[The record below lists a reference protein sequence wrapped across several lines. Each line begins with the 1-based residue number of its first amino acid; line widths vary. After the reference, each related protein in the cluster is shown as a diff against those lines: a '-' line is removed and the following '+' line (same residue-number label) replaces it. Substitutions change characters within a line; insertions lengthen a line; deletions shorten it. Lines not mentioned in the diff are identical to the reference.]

1 MKDLNNELKHYQ
13 KADISVVEYNNLLD
27 RFIKYID
34 ATEATVQTYKRS
46 LKQFLKYLADNRI
59 SEPKREDILNF
70 KKYLKNIGRKPTTI
84 QNYIIVVRLFFKW
97 TSQENIYPNIADR
110 VKGAKLD
117 TTHKKDYLTS
127 AQIKDVL
134 KNIDTSTLKGARDY
148 AIVALMVTTGLR
160 TIEISRAKVG
170 DIRNIGN
177 TPVLYIQGKGKEEKN
192 DYVKLP
198 YQVIKAI
205 GVYRNMLAN
214 EHEQL
219 FVSTSNNNKGKGL
232 TTCSVS
238 TIVKNAMKE
247 AGYNSPRLT
256 AHSLRHSTATLNLLN
271 GGTLEET
278 QQLLRHSKIS
288 TTMVYLH
295 HLERINNDSEKRI
308 ASSIFTAKEQLL
320 SLIHI

>member
-1 MKDLNNELKHYQ
+1 MEKQ
-13 KADISVVEYNNLLD
+13 KNNLNINENTGAIVLAGD
-27 RFIKYID
+27 SLLERFIHYID
-34 ATEATVQTYKRS
+34 ATEATIGTYKRT
-46 LKQFLKYLADNRI
+46 LKQFFRYLADNHI
-59 SEPKREDILNF
+59 TEPKREDILNF
-70 KKYLKNIGRKPTTI
+70 KKYLRDIGRKPTTI

-97 TSQENIYPNIADR
+97 TEQENIYPNIADR

-127 AQIKDVL
+127 DQVKDVL
-134 KNIDTSTLKGARDY
+134 NNIDTSTLKGARDY
-148 AIVALMVTTGLR
+148 ALLALMVTTGLR
-160 TIEISRAKVG
+160 TIEVARAKIE
-170 DIRNIGN
+170 DIRNVGD

-198 YQVIKAI
+198 LQVLKAI
-205 GVYRNMLAN
+205 GVYRSMLADDY
-214 EHEQL
+214 EYL
-219 FVSTSNNNKGKGL
+219 FVSTSNNNKGKSL

-238 TIVKNAMKE
+238 TIVKSSMKN

-278 QQLLRHSKIS
+278 QQLLRHAKIS

-295 HLERINNDSEKRI
+295 HLERANNDSEKRV
-308 ASSIFTAKEQLL
+308 ASSIFASEE
-320 SLIHI
+320 

>member
-1 MKDLNNELKHYQ
+1 MKDLNNEIKHYQ
-13 KADISVVEYNNLLD
+13 KADISVVEYNNLLE

-70 KKYLKNIGRKPTTI
+70 KKHLKSIGRKPTTI

-127 AQIKDVL
+127 SQIKDVL
-134 KNIDTSTLKGARDY
+134 KNINTSTLKGARDY
-148 AIVALMVTTGLR
+148 AIVSLMVTTGLR
-160 TIEISRAKVG
+160 TIEISRAKVE
-170 DIRNIGN
+170 DIRNVGN

-295 HLERINNDSEKRI
+295 HLERINNDSEKRV
-308 ASSIFTAKEQLL
+308 ASSIFTAQE
-320 SLIHI
+320 

>member
-1 MKDLNNELKHYQ
+1 MNDLNNELKHYQ
-13 KADISVVEYNNLLD
+13 KADISVVEYNNLLE

-59 SEPKREDILNF
+59 SDPKREDILNF
-70 KKYLKNIGRKPTTI
+70 KKYLKSIGRKPTTI

-160 TIEISRAKVG
+160 TIEISRAKVE
-170 DIRNIGN
+170 DIRNVGN
-177 TPVLYIQGKGKEEKN
+177 APVLYIQGKGKEEKN

-214 EHEQL
+214 DHEQL

-238 TIVKNAMKE
+238 TIVKNAMKK

-295 HLERINNDSEKRI
+295 HLERINNDSEKRV
-308 ASSIFTAKEQLL
+308 ASSIFTAQE
-320 SLIHI
+320 

>member
-1 MKDLNNELKHYQ
+1 MNDLNNELKHYQ
-13 KADISVVEYNNLLD
+13 KADISVVEYSDLLE

-70 KKYLKNIGRKPTTI
+70 KKYLKSIGRKPTTI

-97 TSQENIYPNIADR
+97 TSQENIYPNVADR

-160 TIEISRAKVG
+160 TIEISRAKG
-170 DIRNIGN
+170 EDIRNVGN
-177 TPVLYIQGKGKEEKN
+177 APVLYIQGKGKEEKN

-214 EHEQL
+214 DHEQL

-295 HLERINNDSEKRI
+295 HLERINNDSEKRV
-308 ASSIFTAKEQLL
+308 ASSIFTAKE
-320 SLIHI
+320 

>member
-1 MKDLNNELKHYQ
+1 MNDLNNELKHYQ
-13 KADISVVEYNNLLD
+13 KADISVVEYNNLLE

-59 SEPKREDILNF
+59 SDPKRKDILNF
-70 KKYLKNIGRKPTTI
+70 KKYLKSIGRKPTTI

-170 DIRNIGN
+170 DIRNVGN

-214 EHEQL
+214 DHEQL

-295 HLERINNDSEKRI
+295 HLERINNDSEKRV
-308 ASSIFTAKEQLL
+308 ASSIFTAKE
-320 SLIHI
+320 

>member
-13 KADISVVEYNNLLD
+13 KADILVVEYNNLLD

-70 KKYLKNIGRKPTTI
+70 KKYLKSIGRKPTTI

-170 DIRNIGN
+170 DIRNVGN

-295 HLERINNDSEKRI
+295 HLERINNDSEKRV
-308 ASSIFTAKEQLL
+308 ASSIFTAQE
-320 SLIHI
+320 

>member
-1 MKDLNNELKHYQ
+1 MNDLNNELKHYQ
-13 KADISVVEYNNLLD
+13 KADISVVEYNNLLE

-59 SEPKREDILNF
+59 SDPKREDILNF
-70 KKYLKNIGRKPTTI
+70 KKYLKSIGRKPTTI

-170 DIRNIGN
+170 DIRNVGN

-214 EHEQL
+214 DHEQL

-295 HLERINNDSEKRI
+295 HLERINNDSEKRV
-308 ASSIFTAKEQLL
+308 ASSIFTAKE
-320 SLIHI
+320 

>member
-27 RFIKYID
+27 HFIKYID

-70 KKYLKNIGRKPTTI
+70 KKYLKSIGRKPTTI

-170 DIRNIGN
+170 DIRNVGN

-295 HLERINNDSEKRI
+295 HLERINNDSEKRV
-308 ASSIFTAKEQLL
+308 ASSIFTAQE
-320 SLIHI
+320 

>member
-13 KADISVVEYNNLLD
+13 KVDISVVEYSNLLEC
-27 RFIKYID
+27 FIKYVD

-46 LKQFLKYLADNRI
+46 LKQFFKYLADNRI
-59 SEPKREDILNF
+59 FEPKREDILNF
-70 KKYLKNIGRKPTTI
+70 KKHLKSIGRKPTTI

-148 AIVALMVTTGLR
+148 AIVTLMVTTGLR
-160 TIEISRAKVG
+160 TIEISRAKVE
-170 DIRNIGN
+170 DIRNVGN

-295 HLERINNDSEKRI
+295 HLERINNDSEKRV
-308 ASSIFTAKEQLL
+308 ASSIFTAKE
-320 SLIHI
+320 

>member
-1 MKDLNNELKHYQ
+1 MNDLNNELKHYQ
-13 KADISVVEYNNLLD
+13 KADISVVEYNNLLE

-46 LKQFLKYLADNRI
+46 LKQFLKYLSDNRI
-59 SEPKREDILNF
+59 SDPKREDILNF
-70 KKYLKNIGRKPTTI
+70 KKYLKSIGRKPTTI

-170 DIRNIGN
+170 DIRNVGN

-214 EHEQL
+214 DHEQL

-295 HLERINNDSEKRI
+295 HLERINNDSEKRV
-308 ASSIFTAKEQLL
+308 ASSIFTAKE
-320 SLIHI
+320 

>member
-308 ASSIFTAKEQLL
+308 ASSIFTAKE
-320 SLIHI
+320 

>member
-1 MKDLNNELKHYQ
+1 MNKPNNELKHYQ
-13 KADISVVEYNNLLD
+13 KADISVVKYNNLLD

-46 LKQFLKYLADNRI
+46 LKQFFKYLANNRV
-59 SEPKREDILNF
+59 SEPRREDILNF

-97 TSQENIYPNIADR
+97 TSQENIYPNIADK

-160 TIEISRAKVG
+160 TVEISRAKVE
-170 DIRNIGN
+170 DIRNVGN

-205 GVYRNMLAN
+205 GVYRNMLADD
-214 EHEQL
+214 HEQL

-232 TTCSVS
+232 TTCSIS
-238 TIVKNAMKE
+238 TIVKKAMKE

-295 HLERINNDSEKRI
+295 HLERINNDSEKRV
-308 ASSIFTAKEQLL
+308 ASSIFTAQE
-320 SLIHI
+320 

>member
-1 MKDLNNELKHYQ
+1 MNDLNNELKHYQ
-13 KADISVVEYNNLLD
+13 KADISVVEYNNLLE

-59 SEPKREDILNF
+59 SDPKREDILNF
-70 KKYLKNIGRKPTTI
+70 KKYLKSIGRKPTTI

-170 DIRNIGN
+170 DIRNVGN
-177 TPVLYIQGKGKEEKN
+177 TPILYIQGKGKEEKN

-214 EHEQL
+214 DHEQL
-219 FVSTSNNNKGKGL
+219 FVSTSNNNKGKSL

-295 HLERINNDSEKRI
+295 HLERINNDSEKRV
-308 ASSIFTAKEQLL
+308 ASSIFTAKE
-320 SLIHI
+320 

>member
-13 KADISVVEYNNLLD
+13 KADISVVEYNNLLE

-170 DIRNIGN
+170 DIRNVGN
-177 TPVLYIQGKGKEEKN
+177 TPILYIQGKGKEEKN

-308 ASSIFTAKEQLL
+308 ASSIFTAKE
-320 SLIHI
+320 

>member
-1 MKDLNNELKHYQ
+1 M
-13 KADISVVEYNNLLD
+13 
-27 RFIKYID
+27 
-34 ATEATVQTYKRS
+34 
-46 LKQFLKYLADNRI
+46 
-59 SEPKREDILNF
+59 
-70 KKYLKNIGRKPTTI
+70 
-84 QNYIIVVRLFFKW
+84 RLFFKW

-170 DIRNIGN
+170 DIRNVGN

-214 EHEQL
+214 DHEQL

-295 HLERINNDSEKRI
+295 HLERINNDSEKRV
-308 ASSIFTAKEQLL
+308 ASSIFTAKE
-320 SLIHI
+320 